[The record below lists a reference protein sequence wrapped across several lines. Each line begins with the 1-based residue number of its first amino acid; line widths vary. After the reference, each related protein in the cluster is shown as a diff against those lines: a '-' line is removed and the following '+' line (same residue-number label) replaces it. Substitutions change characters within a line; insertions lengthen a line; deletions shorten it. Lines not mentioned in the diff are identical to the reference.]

1 MQALSLNKIIFLLV
15 FSFGF
20 GQTAYS
26 QIDRNQLALA
36 DSLFKANRLLSAE
49 KIYLSHLKTKPRESE
64 NIKLKLAYIAKAK
77 NDWLKELY
85 YLSSIQATNARPEI
99 SKRLEEIG
107 EKQGLNGFEMSI
119 WDQIYWLYFKFF
131 PWILGFLLLIALYG
145 VGILTYSVFQK
156 KTIRGSQFSYLI
168 IYIAFIWLFANFPG
182 FLNYGIITKEKSYM
196 RDFPSSAAPVERLLK
211 KGNRINYW
219 FTRDIWVYSLIENQ
233 QGYVKEDDFLPIN

>member
-1 MQALSLNKIIFLLV
+1 MQVIRLNKITFLIIFLLA
-15 FSFGF
+15 F
-20 GQTAYS
+20 GQRAYS

-49 KIYLSHLKTKPRESE
+49 KIYVSHLKTKPRESE

-131 PWILGFLLLIALYG
+131 PWILGFLLLVALYG

-156 KTIRGSQFSYLI
+156 KTIRGFKGLSFYEVGR
-168 IYIAFIWLFANFPG
+168 Y
-182 FLNYGIITKEKSYM
+182 FLRAILMENI
-196 RDFPSSAAPVERLLK
+196 
-211 KGNRINYW
+211 
-219 FTRDIWVYSLIENQ
+219 SLSMTSVHQTIVVQ
-233 QGYVKEDDFLPIN
+233 